1 MEWIILKKPIRV
13 GFILL
18 IICAIALYGIY
29 WAFYDMNRLPK
40 GELISEVVSPDGE
53 YTLKVYL
60 VNGGST
66 VAYCIRGELKYNIR
80 SKKPKNIYWNYR
92 ETEAKVEWKDKD
104 TVVING
110 HSLMVKK
117 DVYDWRREN

>member
-1 MEWIILKKPIRV
+1 MKKPVRV
-13 GFILL
+13 GFILI

-53 YTLKVYL
+53 YTLKAYL
-60 VNGGST
+60 VNGGTT
-66 VAYCIRGELKYNIR
+66 VAYYIRGELKYNISNKK
-80 SKKPKNIYWNYR
+80 SKTIYWNYR
-92 ETEAKVEWKDKD
+92 ETEANVEWKDKD

-110 HSLMVKK
+110 HPLMVKK
-117 DVYDWRREN
+117 EVYDWRRGN